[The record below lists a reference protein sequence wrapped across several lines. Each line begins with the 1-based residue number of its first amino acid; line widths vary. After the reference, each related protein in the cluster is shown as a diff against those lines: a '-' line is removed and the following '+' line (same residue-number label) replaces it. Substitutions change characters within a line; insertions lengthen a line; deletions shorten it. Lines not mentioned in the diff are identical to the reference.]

1 MLPDVRV
8 VRVVRDEVVTN
19 FGGVTG
25 AGWRHVWENKWRQS
39 EGSAALR
46 ELEGD
51 GGDVDEGGVR
61 PTPRDVLLQNETALF
76 GDRVVAITGAGSGIG
91 RATALAFA
99 QRGARLALLDLDPA
113 GLTETEALLG
123 TPDHLAQPCDVADV
137 GSITDAFG
145 RIHDRFGHLD
155 VLVNNAGINPPAP
168 GSLEIDEALY
178 DRIMDV
184 NAKGIFFCAQA
195 AVKAIGTGGG
205 AIVNLASVSGMV
217 GWGGTSVYSAS
228 KGAVI
233 ALTKFL
239 AIELA
244 PRGIR
249 VNAVC
254 PGSIRTP
261 MVESNLRRLP
271 DPERAWKET
280 ASIHPLGRVGTP
292 EEVADAIVF
301 LASPRSSFVTGTCLV
316 VDGGLTAQ

>member
-1 MLPDVRV
+1 M
-8 VRVVRDEVVTN
+8 
-19 FGGVTG
+19 G
-25 AGWRHVWENKWRQS
+25 A
-39 EGSAALR
+39 EG
-46 ELEGD
+46 
-51 GGDVDEGGVR
+51 
-61 PTPRDVLLQNETALF
+61 RDVLMPNETQLF

-91 RATALAFA
+91 RAAAMAFA
-99 QRGARLALLDLDPA
+99 GLGARVALVDIDSTGLAETEA
-113 GLTETEALLG
+113 GLTG
-123 TPDHLAQPCDVADV
+123 TDHLAVPCDVSDV
-137 GSITDAFG
+137 GSIADAFG
-145 RIHDRFGHLD
+145 RIAERFDRLD

-168 GSLEIDEALY
+168 GSLEIDEAFY

-195 AVKAIGTGGG
+195 AVKVMGAGGG

-239 AIELA
+239 AIEFA

-249 VNAVC
+249 VNAIC

-271 DPERAWKET
+271 DPEQAWEET
-280 ASIHPLGRVGTP
+280 AEIHPLGRVGTP
-292 EEVADAIVF
+292 QEVADAIVF

>member
-1 MLPDVRV
+1 MLED
-8 VRVVRDEVVTN
+8 D
-19 FGGVTG
+19 G
-25 AGWRHVWENKWRQS
+25 A
-39 EGSAALR
+39 
-46 ELEGD
+46 
-51 GGDVDEGGVR
+51 DVDEGGLGAEG
-61 PTPRDVLLQNETALF
+61 RDVLMPNETQLF

-91 RATALAFA
+91 RAAAMAFA
-99 QRGARLALLDLDPA
+99 GLGARVALVDIDSTGLAETEA
-113 GLTETEALLG
+113 GLTG
-123 TPDHLAQPCDVADV
+123 TDHLAVPCDVSDV
-137 GSITDAFG
+137 GSIADAFG
-145 RIHDRFGHLD
+145 RIAERFDRLD

-195 AVKAIGTGGG
+195 AVKVMGTGGG

-239 AIELA
+239 AIEFA

-249 VNAVC
+249 VNAIC

-271 DPERAWKET
+271 DPEQAWEET
-280 ASIHPLGRVGTP
+280 AEIHPLGRVGTP
-292 EEVADAIVF
+292 QEVADAIVF

>member
-1 MLPDVRV
+1 MP
-8 VRVVRDEVVTN
+8 
-19 FGGVTG
+19 
-25 AGWRHVWENKWRQS
+25 
-39 EGSAALR
+39 
-46 ELEGD
+46 
-51 GGDVDEGGVR
+51 
-61 PTPRDVLLQNETALF
+61 NETQLF

-91 RATALAFA
+91 RAAAMAFA
-99 QRGARLALLDLDPA
+99 GLGARVALVDIDSTGLAETEA
-113 GLTETEALLG
+113 GLTG
-123 TPDHLAQPCDVADV
+123 TDHLAVPCDVSDV
-137 GSITDAFG
+137 GSIADAFG
-145 RIHDRFGHLD
+145 RIAERFDRLD

-195 AVKAIGTGGG
+195 AVKVMGAGGG

-239 AIELA
+239 AIEFA

-249 VNAVC
+249 VNAIC

-271 DPERAWKET
+271 DPEQAWEET
-280 ASIHPLGRVGTP
+280 AEIHPLGRVGTP
-292 EEVADAIVF
+292 QEVADAIVF

>member
-1 MLPDVRV
+1 MGV
-8 VRVVRDEVVTN
+8 
-19 FGGVTG
+19 FG
-25 AGWRHVWENKWRQS
+25 A
-39 EGSAALR
+39 EGRA
-46 ELEGD
+46 
-51 GGDVDEGGVR
+51 
-61 PTPRDVLLQNETALF
+61 VLMPNETQVF
-76 GDRVVAITGAGSGIG
+76 GDRVAVITGAGSGIG
-91 RATALAFA
+91 RAAALAFA
-99 QRGARLALLDLDPA
+99 GLGARVALVDIDATGLA
-113 GLTETEALLG
+113 ETEASLTG
-123 TPDHLAQPCDVADV
+123 TDHLVVPCDVADV
-137 GSITDAFG
+137 GSIAGAFG
-145 RIHDRFGHLD
+145 RVVESFGRID

-178 DRIMDV
+178 DRIIDV

-195 AVKAIGTGGG
+195 AMRAMGTGGG

-271 DPERAWKET
+271 DLERAWEET
-280 ASIHPLGRVGTP
+280 AEIHPLGRVGAP
-292 EEVADAIVF
+292 EEVADAIVY